1 MQKQYEYHQNILSD
15 ETEKVKFNDRQ
26 IGYMEAYTQE
36 FIEEKQQD
44 VVDYIFGCWPWQQA
58 EKLAEVIG
66 YSK

>member
-44 VVDYIFGCWPWQQA
+44 VVEYIFGCWPGQQA

>member
-44 VVDYIFGCWPWQQA
+44 VVDYIFGCWSGQQA